1 MQLLGPVYTV
11 RTQLQNF
18 SRTYVEDVYPLQNG
32 AYKRNG
38 LTAYYLGGHD
48 MVLNW
53 MTKITDL
60 LQFYVISVKF
70 GSDYAL
76 QEAVLSF

>member
-1 MQLLGPVYTV
+1 M
-11 RTQLQNF
+11 
-18 SRTYVEDVYPLQNG
+18 QNG

-38 LTAYYLGGHD
+38 LTACSLGGHD

-60 LQFYVISVKF
+60 LQFCVISVKF
-70 GSDYAL
+70 GSDYASRKVAL
-76 QEAVLSF
+76 FFDNSNVNFFFTFPHKET